1 MTTGGRKGV
10 IFDLDGVLIDTG
22 QFHRQSWYDLAREE
36 DFQMSDELFYS
47 TFGMQNYQIIPLL
60 VRRDLTVEDIE
71 RMSEWKE
78 RRYREL
84 ISGKLTLQEGARGL
98 IDELKSNG
106 FLLAIGTS
114 APQANLAFML
124 EHTGVDDCFDAY
136 VTGEEVSNSKPAPDT
151 FLKAAEKL
159 SLTPGCCL
167 VVEDAVQGVQ
177 AAKKAGMKVVAV
189 CTTRQREDLEEA
201 DLIVDSLGELKADD
215 FLKLLNN

>member
-1 MTTGGRKGV
+1 MGGRKGV

-60 VRRDLTVEDIE
+60 VRRDLTAEDIE

-78 RRYREL
+78 NRYREL

-114 APQANLAFML
+114 APRANLAFML

-159 SLTPGCCL
+159 SLTPGRCI

-189 CTTRQREDLEEA
+189 CTTRVREDLEEA